1 VPADPL
7 EPILETADVTSP
19 RIARAELEAI
29 ARSVGTR
36 HPAEFF
42 EAVTLAPGLSWND
55 GHSRPDGYLEIHN
68 RHWWIDVTA
77 AENRRYLLT
86 VIAAAV
92 LVDVLKL
99 HFSTL
104 WVTRVL
110 PAVLVLRSVRRD
122 DTGLHLELARQAATP
137 PLPPHLADIVHPDD
151 YAEFIA
157 AVDGAEAVL
166 AIPVGGTVTFTHYAG

>member
-1 VPADPL
+1 VPTDPL
-7 EPILETADVTSP
+7 EPILEMAGITSP
-19 RIARAELEAI
+19 RIEFPELEAI
-29 ARSVGTR
+29 SRGVGTR
-36 HPAEFF
+36 DPAEFF

-55 GHSRPDGYLEIHN
+55 GHCRPEGYLEIHN

-92 LVDVLKL
+92 IVDVLKL

-104 WVTRVL
+104 WVARVL
-110 PAVLVLRSVRRD
+110 PEVLVLRSVRHD
-122 DTGLHLELARQAATP
+122 GTGLHLDLARQAATAQ
-137 PLPPHLADIVHPDD
+137 LPPHLADLVHPDD

-157 AVDGAEAVL
+157 AVEAAAAIL
-166 AIPVGGTVTFTHYAG
+166 TIPVGGTVTFTPYAR